1 LEHCGKRRVL
11 ALKRDRWVP
20 TEGAVD
26 GSGLDAHRQN
36 APPARVFSFFTR
48 TRQKDPPLKKTKN
61 SGKTWKSHKRR
72 KDIQKNIDP
81 LGRGCGCAN
90 VKSQQLGSITQIAFS
105 RLQAKR
111 CGSNLDLDQSTAFS
125 TASACSPLLAFCTMR
140 GQESAARERLFFSCA
155 RVLN

>member
-1 LEHCGKRRVL
+1 MRYYLYV
-11 ALKRDRWVP
+11 VY
-20 TEGAVD
+20 
-26 GSGLDAHRQN
+26 
-36 APPARVFSFFTR
+36 
-48 TRQKDPPLKKTKN
+48 
-61 SGKTWKSHKRR
+61 SHYFCC
-72 KDIQKNIDP
+72 QCEY
-81 LGRGCGCAN
+81 LTFLN

-140 GQESAARERLFFSCA
+140 GQESAARERLYFSCA